1 MLTFFL
7 NAMSVDLSNVINEMH
22 TNMVASFLAN
32 IFRLKTGYIYIKLDG
47 VDPQKLGSVLQSMLG
62 NDYDVKMQ
70 VEKGGLAVMV
80 SLKK

>member
-1 MLTFFL
+1 
-7 NAMSVDLSNVINEMH
+7 MSVDLSNVINEMH

-32 IFRLKTGYIYIKLDG
+32 IFRLKTGYVFVKLDG
-47 VDPQKLGSVLQSMLG
+47 IDPQKLGSVLQSLIG

-70 VEKGGLAVMV
+70 VEKGGLAIMV

>member
-1 MLTFFL
+1 
-7 NAMSVDLSNVINEMH
+7 MSVDLSNVITEMH

-32 IFRLKTGYIYIKLDG
+32 IFRLKTGYMYIKLDG
-47 VDPQKLGSVLQSMLG
+47 VDPQKLGNALQGMLG

>member
-1 MLTFFL
+1 
-7 NAMSVDLSNVINEMH
+7 MSVDLSNVINELH

-32 IFRLKTGYIYIKLDG
+32 IFRLKTGYVYIKLDG
-47 VDPQKLGSVLQSMLG
+47 VDPQKLGNALQGMLG

>member
-1 MLTFFL
+1 
-7 NAMSVDLSNVINEMH
+7 MSVDLSNVINEMH

-32 IFRLKTGYIYIKLDG
+32 IFRLKTGYVYIKLDG
-47 VDPQKLGSVLQSMLG
+47 IDPQKLGSVLQSMIG

>member
-1 MLTFFL
+1 
-7 NAMSVDLSNVINEMH
+7 MSVDLSNVITEMH

-32 IFRLKTGYIYIKLDG
+32 IFRLKTGYVFIKLDG
-47 VDPQKLGSVLQSMLG
+47 IDPQKLGNVLQGMLG

>member
-1 MLTFFL
+1 M
-7 NAMSVDLSNVINEMH
+7 SNVINELH

-32 IFRLKTGYIYIKLDG
+32 IFRLKTGYVYIKLDG
-47 VDPQKLGSVLQSMLG
+47 IDPQKLGNALQGLIG

>member
-1 MLTFFL
+1 M
-7 NAMSVDLSNVINEMH
+7 SNVINEMH

-32 IFRLKTGYIYIKLDG
+32 IFRLKTGYVYIKLDG
-47 VDPQKLGSVLQSMLG
+47 VDPQKLGNALQGLIG

>member
-1 MLTFFL
+1 
-7 NAMSVDLSNVINEMH
+7 MSVDLSNVINEMH

-32 IFRLKTGYIYIKLDG
+32 IFRLKSGYIYIKLDG
-47 VDPQKLGSVLQSMLG
+47 VDPQKLGNALQGMLG
-62 NDYDVKMQ
+62 SDYDVKMQ

>member
-1 MLTFFL
+1 
-7 NAMSVDLSNVINEMH
+7 MSVDLSNVINELH

-32 IFRLKTGYIYIKLDG
+32 IFRLKTGYVFIKLDG
-47 VDPQKLGSVLQSMLG
+47 IDPQKLGNALQGLIG

>member
-1 MLTFFL
+1 
-7 NAMSVDLSNVINEMH
+7 MSVDLSNVINELH

-47 VDPQKLGSVLQSMLG
+47 IDPQKLGNALQGLIG

>member
-1 MLTFFL
+1 
-7 NAMSVDLSNVINEMH
+7 LSNVINEMH

-32 IFRLKTGYIYIKLDG
+32 IFRLKTGYVYIKLDG
-47 VDPQKLGSVLQSMLG
+47 IDPQKLGNVLQSMIG

>member
-1 MLTFFL
+1 
-7 NAMSVDLSNVINEMH
+7 MSVDLSNVINEMH

-32 IFRLKTGYIYIKLDG
+32 IFRLKTGYVFVKLDG
-47 VDPQKLGSVLQSMLG
+47 IDPQKLGNVLQSMIG

>member
-1 MLTFFL
+1 
-7 NAMSVDLSNVINEMH
+7 MSVDLSNVINELH

-32 IFRLKTGYIYIKLDG
+32 IFRLKTGYVYIKLDG
-47 VDPQKLGSVLQSMLG
+47 IDPQKLGNALQGLIG

>member
-1 MLTFFL
+1 
-7 NAMSVDLSNVINEMH
+7 MSVDLSNVINEMH

-32 IFRLKTGYIYIKLDG
+32 IFRLKTGYVYIKLDG
-47 VDPQKLGSVLQSMLG
+47 VDPQKLGNALQGLIG

>member
-1 MLTFFL
+1 
-7 NAMSVDLSNVINEMH
+7 MSVDLSNVITEMH

-32 IFRLKTGYIYIKLDG
+32 IFRLKTGYVYIKLDG
-47 VDPQKLGSVLQSMLG
+47 VDPQKLGNALQGMLG

>member
-1 MLTFFL
+1 
-7 NAMSVDLSNVINEMH
+7 MSVDLSNVINEMH

-32 IFRLKTGYIYIKLDG
+32 IFRLKTGYVFIKLDG
-47 VDPQKLGSVLQSMLG
+47 IDPQKLGNALQGLIG

-80 SLKK
+80 NIELMAKTQ

>member
-1 MLTFFL
+1 
-7 NAMSVDLSNVINEMH
+7 MSVDLSNVINEMH

-47 VDPQKLGSVLQSMLG
+47 IDPQKLGNALQGLIG

>member
-1 MLTFFL
+1 
-7 NAMSVDLSNVINEMH
+7 MSVDLSNVINEMH

-47 VDPQKLGSVLQSMLG
+47 IDPQKLGSVLQSMLG

>member
-1 MLTFFL
+1 MG
-7 NAMSVDLSNVINEMH
+7 VDLSNVINEMH

-32 IFRLKTGYIYIKLDG
+32 IFRLKTGYVYVKLDG
-47 VDPQKLGSVLQSMLG
+47 IDPQKLGSVLQSMLG

>member
-1 MLTFFL
+1 M
-7 NAMSVDLSNVINEMH
+7 SNVINELH

-32 IFRLKTGYIYIKLDG
+32 IFRLKTGYVFIKLDG
-47 VDPQKLGSVLQSMLG
+47 VDPQKLGNALQGLIG

>member
-1 MLTFFL
+1 
-7 NAMSVDLSNVINEMH
+7 MSVDLSNVINEMH

>member
-1 MLTFFL
+1 
-7 NAMSVDLSNVINEMH
+7 MSVDLSNVINEMH

-32 IFRLKTGYIYIKLDG
+32 IFRLKSGYIYIKLDG
-47 VDPQKLGSVLQSMLG
+47 VDPQKLGNALQGMLG

>member
-1 MLTFFL
+1 
-7 NAMSVDLSNVINEMH
+7 MSVDLSNVINELH

-32 IFRLKTGYIYIKLDG
+32 IFRLKTGYVYVKLDG
-47 VDPQKLGSVLQSMLG
+47 IDPQKLGNALQGLIG

>member
-1 MLTFFL
+1 MG
-7 NAMSVDLSNVINEMH
+7 VDLSNVINEMH

-32 IFRLKTGYIYIKLDG
+32 IFRLKTGYMYIKLDG
-47 VDPQKLGSVLQSMLG
+47 VDPQKLGNALQGMLG

>member
-1 MLTFFL
+1 
-7 NAMSVDLSNVINEMH
+7 MSVDLSNVINEMH

-47 VDPQKLGSVLQSMLG
+47 IDPQKLGSVLQSMLG

-70 VEKGGLAVMV
+70 IEKGGLAVMV

>member
-1 MLTFFL
+1 
-7 NAMSVDLSNVINEMH
+7 MSVDLSNVINEMH

-32 IFRLKTGYIYIKLDG
+32 IFRLKTGYVYVKLDG
-47 VDPQKLGSVLQSMLG
+47 VDPQKLGNALQGMLG

>member
-1 MLTFFL
+1 
-7 NAMSVDLSNVINEMH
+7 MSVDLSNVINEMH

-32 IFRLKTGYIYIKLDG
+32 IFRLKTGYVYIKLDG
-47 VDPQKLGSVLQSMLG
+47 VDPQKLGNALQGMLG

>member
-1 MLTFFL
+1 
-7 NAMSVDLSNVINEMH
+7 LSNVINEMH

-32 IFRLKTGYIYIKLDG
+32 IFRLKTGYMYIKLDG
-47 VDPQKLGSVLQSMLG
+47 VDPQKLGNALQGMLG

>member
-1 MLTFFL
+1 
-7 NAMSVDLSNVINEMH
+7 LSNVINELH

-47 VDPQKLGSVLQSMLG
+47 VDPQKLGNALQGMLG

>member
-1 MLTFFL
+1 
-7 NAMSVDLSNVINEMH
+7 LSNVINEMH

-47 VDPQKLGSVLQSMLG
+47 VDPQKLGNALQGMLG

>member
-1 MLTFFL
+1 
-7 NAMSVDLSNVINEMH
+7 MSVDLSNVINEMH

-32 IFRLKTGYIYIKLDG
+32 IFRLKTGYVFIKLDG
-47 VDPQKLGSVLQSMLG
+47 VDPQKLGNALQGLIG

-70 VEKGGLAVMV
+70 VEKGGLAIMV

>member
-1 MLTFFL
+1 M
-7 NAMSVDLSNVINEMH
+7 SNVINEMH

-47 VDPQKLGSVLQSMLG
+47 VDPQKLGNALQGLIG

>member
-1 MLTFFL
+1 
-7 NAMSVDLSNVINEMH
+7 MSVDLSNLINEMH

>member
-1 MLTFFL
+1 
-7 NAMSVDLSNVINEMH
+7 MSVDLSNVINEMH

-47 VDPQKLGSVLQSMLG
+47 VDPQKLGNALQGMLG

>member
-1 MLTFFL
+1 
-7 NAMSVDLSNVINEMH
+7 LSNVINEMH

-32 IFRLKTGYIYIKLDG
+32 IFRLKTGYVFIKLDG
-47 VDPQKLGSVLQSMLG
+47 IDPQKLGNALQGLIG

>member
-1 MLTFFL
+1 M
-7 NAMSVDLSNVINEMH
+7 SNVINEMH

-32 IFRLKTGYIYIKLDG
+32 IFRLKTGYMYIKLDG
-47 VDPQKLGSVLQSMLG
+47 VDPQKLGNALQGMLG

>member
-1 MLTFFL
+1 
-7 NAMSVDLSNVINEMH
+7 LSNVINEMH

-32 IFRLKTGYIYIKLDG
+32 IFRLKSGYIYIKLDG
-47 VDPQKLGSVLQSMLG
+47 VDPQKLGNALQGMLG

>member
-1 MLTFFL
+1 
-7 NAMSVDLSNVINEMH
+7 MSVDLSNVINEMH

-32 IFRLKTGYIYIKLDG
+32 IFRLKTGYVYIKLDG
-47 VDPQKLGSVLQSMLG
+47 IDPQKLGNALQGLIG

>member
-1 MLTFFL
+1 
-7 NAMSVDLSNVINEMH
+7 MSVDLSNVINEMH

-32 IFRLKTGYIYIKLDG
+32 IFRLKTGYVFVKLDG
-47 VDPQKLGSVLQSMLG
+47 IDPQKLGSVLQSLIG

>member
-1 MLTFFL
+1 
-7 NAMSVDLSNVINEMH
+7 MSVDLSNVISEMH

-32 IFRLKTGYIYIKLDG
+32 IFRLKTGYMYIKLDG
-47 VDPQKLGSVLQSMLG
+47 VDPQKLGNALQGMLG